1 MGRFDCTC
9 NINLL
14 ISDLEKREKYNL
26 LMVRDNELWS
36 NLMNRLSKS
45 ADWLTVRYLLMG
57 MSTEVSRDPNNRGK

>member
-36 NLMNRLSKS
+36 NLMNRLSKF

>member
-57 MSTEVSRDPNNRGK
+57 MSTEVSMDPNNRGK